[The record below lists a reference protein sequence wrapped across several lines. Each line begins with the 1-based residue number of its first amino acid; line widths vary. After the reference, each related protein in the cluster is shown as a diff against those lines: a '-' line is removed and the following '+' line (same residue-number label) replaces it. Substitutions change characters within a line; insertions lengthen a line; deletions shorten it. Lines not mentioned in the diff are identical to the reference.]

1 MRCELTCRGIE
12 DACSRVLGSFLI
24 RFYLSQ
30 GKFKQSKR
38 ILIFIKY
45 DLSFE
50 IFIHFV
56 KLDPINTTTNIINI
70 PLNAL
75 LQPSPPPKNR
85 ARVGRRQDD
94 ASATTIVEASW
105 NEQAC
110 THSARGR
117 AAAEAIARK
126 QEGRGVSGPQRSRP
140 RRNATAARINRS
152 RDPGEFIR
160 FVAASLKAARVSFAS
175 RSLLAVYGEGGVR
188 GGPRVCIYVYIH
200 VGTYSHRGGKER
212 EAWRRRADRSTANRD
227 MWPRIYVPRE
237 EKSPTGLFELA
248 SSSSSSSS
256 SSLSRPFFHSSPLRC
271 SLLRLFSFARPL
283 VVSAMVPRMVGR
295 VKREA
300 KRPSGDESRQRLD
313 NGESYLD
320 KRARKRA
327 LKNIR
332 IRGERER
339 GPLSVVPPRHARLNR

>member
-1 MRCELTCRGIE
+1 MCVYMYIYTLERT
-12 DACSRVLGSFLI
+12 A
-24 RFYLSQ
+24 
-30 GKFKQSKR
+30 
-38 ILIFIKY
+38 
-45 DLSFE
+45 
-50 IFIHFV
+50 
-56 KLDPINTTTNIINI
+56 
-70 PLNAL
+70 
-75 LQPSPPPKNR
+75 
-85 ARVGRRQDD
+85 
-94 ASATTIVEASW
+94 IV
-105 NEQAC
+105 
-110 THSARGR
+110 
-117 AAAEAIARK
+117 
-126 QEGRGVSGPQRSRP
+126 
-140 RRNATAARINRS
+140 
-152 RDPGEFIR
+152 
-160 FVAASLKAARVSFAS
+160 
-175 RSLLAVYGEGGVR
+175 
-188 GGPRVCIYVYIH
+188 
-200 VGTYSHRGGKER
+200 GGKR
-212 EAWRRRADRSTANRD
+212 EKPGGEDRADRSTANRD

>member
-1 MRCELTCRGIE
+1 MRCELTCGGIE

-24 RFYLSQ
+24 RFYLLQ

-212 EAWRRRADRSTANRD
+212 EAWRRRQSGPFNSQPGYVAAYIRSTR
-227 MWPRIYVPRE
+227 RKVPDWTVRACLFFFFFFFFFFVAAFLPLLSTPLF
-237 EKSPTGLFELA
+237 SPPPLFFR
-248 SSSSSSSS
+248 SSSCCFRDGASDGGTSKEGGQET
-256 SSLSRPFFHSSPLRC
+256 LW
-271 SLLRLFSFARPL
+271 
-283 VVSAMVPRMVGR
+283 
-295 VKREA
+295 
-300 KRPSGDESRQRLD
+300 
-313 NGESYLD
+313 
-320 KRARKRA
+320 
-327 LKNIR
+327 
-332 IRGERER
+332 
-339 GPLSVVPPRHARLNR
+339 